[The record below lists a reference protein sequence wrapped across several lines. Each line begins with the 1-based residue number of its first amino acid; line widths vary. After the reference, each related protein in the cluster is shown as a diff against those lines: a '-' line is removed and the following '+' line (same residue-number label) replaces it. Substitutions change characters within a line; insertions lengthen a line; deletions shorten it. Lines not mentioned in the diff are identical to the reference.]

1 MGGGRMGCYYS
12 WRSSHPLARR
22 PGPRLAW
29 APFLRLEWRVVE
41 AVEAEEA
48 VEAVEA
54 VQVVAQ
60 EKGMPVR
67 RLIPP
72 LPRAM

>member
-29 APFLRLEWRVVE
+29 DPFLRLEWRVVE
-41 AVEAEEA
+41 AVEAG
-48 VEAVEA
+48 A